1 MLHGMRI
8 TPGGRVRRL
17 AAGALLG
24 ALLASVGVV
33 AVTLTLSGC
42 ANGSEPADTST
53 VAPVSTTTTTTGTT
67 STSTTG
73 TSTRTGAP
81 SAPEFAPAP
90 GGDLAP
96 A

>member
-1 MLHGMRI
+1 MSKRI
-8 TPGGRVRRL
+8 
-17 AAGALLG
+17 LG
-24 ALLASVGVV
+24 TV
-33 AVTLTLSGC
+33 AVAFALSGC

-53 VAPVSTTTTTTGTT
+53 VAPVSTTTTATTTT
-67 STSTTG
+67 KTG
-73 TSTRTGAP
+73 SP

>member
-1 MLHGMRI
+1 MSKRI
-8 TPGGRVRRL
+8 
-17 AAGALLG
+17 LG
-24 ALLASVGVV
+24 TV
-33 AVTLTLSGC
+33 AVAFALSGC

-53 VAPVSTTTTTTGTT
+53 VAPVSTTTTTTTT
-67 STSTTG
+67 TKTG
-73 TSTRTGAP
+73 SP

>member
-1 MLHGMRI
+1 MNKRI
-8 TPGGRVRRL
+8 
-17 AAGALLG
+17 LG
-24 ALLASVGVV
+24 TV
-33 AVTLTLSGC
+33 AVTLALSGC

-53 VAPVSTTTTTTGTT
+53 VAPVSTTTTTTTT
-67 STSTTG
+67 STTTK
-73 TSTRTGAP
+73 TGAP

>member
-1 MLHGMRI
+1 MSMRI
-8 TPGGRVRRL
+8 L
-17 AAGALLG
+17 
-24 ALLASVGVV
+24 GVV

-42 ANGSEPADTST
+42 ANDSEPADTST
-53 VAPVSTTTTTTGTT
+53 VAPVSTTTTTKTTTTKTG
-67 STSTTG
+67 S
-73 TSTRTGAP
+73 P